1 MGGGK
6 KVPMLSFLIRRLL
19 QTIPTVL
26 AVVLLVFV
34 LFSVVPGSIVSSMSD
49 DADPQVEL
57 RLKKQLGLDDPV
69 YVRFGAYI
77 AKLATGDFGTSFRT
91 REPVTAMI
99 AKRAWPTL
107 QLIFTAMA
115 FSVLLGVPLGFIAAL
130 RPGGL
135 VDSAA
140 MVLAVSGLSI
150 AKFWLGLVMMYVFA
164 LKLGWLP
171 SFGYGDGGLKYLL
184 LPAVTLGVSPMAL
197 FARTTRAAVLEIMT
211 ADFVRTAR
219 SKGMSETRVVKW
231 HVMRNALVIILTTV
245 GLQFGG
251 LMGQA
256 VVVEKLFS
264 WPGIGSLLVDSV
276 LQRDIPAVQGSILVV
291 VLAFL
296 AINLLIDLLY
306 GVIDPRIRYA

>member
-1 MGGGK
+1 
-6 KVPMLSFLIRRLL
+6 MLSFLIRRLL

-26 AVVLLVFV
+26 AVVLLVFA
-34 LFSVVPGSIVSSMSD
+34 LFSVVPGSIVSTMSD
-49 DADPQVEL
+49 DSDPQVEA
-57 RLKKQLGLDDPV
+57 RMKKQLGLDEPV
-69 YVRFGAYI
+69 YMRFGSYI

-91 REPVTAMI
+91 REPVTTMI

-107 QLIFTAMA
+107 QLIFASMA
-115 FSVLLGVPLGFIAAL
+115 IAVVVGVPLGFVAAL
-130 RPGGL
+130 RPGSL

-140 MVLAVSGLSI
+140 MVLAVSGLSL
-150 AKFWLGLVMMYVFA
+150 AKFWLGLLLMYLFA

-171 SFGYGDGGLKYLL
+171 SFGYGDGGLKYLI

-197 FARTTRAAVLEIMT
+197 LARTTRAAVLEIMT

-231 HVMRNALVIILTTV
+231 HVMRNALVLILTTV
-245 GLQFGG
+245 GLQFGA

-291 VLAFL
+291 VLFFL
-296 AINLLIDLLY
+296 AINTLIDVAY
-306 GVIDPRIRYA
+306 AVIDPRIRYA

>member
-1 MGGGK
+1 
-6 KVPMLSFLIRRLL
+6 MLSFLFRRLL

-49 DADPQVEL
+49 DSDPQVEL
-57 RLKKQLGLDDPV
+57 RMKKQLGLDDPV
-69 YVRFGAYI
+69 YVRFGVYI
-77 AKLATGDFGTSFRT
+77 AKLVTGDFGTSFRT
-91 REPVTAMI
+91 REPVTTMI
-99 AKRAWPTL
+99 AKRIWPTL
-107 QLIFTAMA
+107 QLIFAAMA
-115 FSVLLGVPLGFIAAL
+115 FSVVIGVPLGFIAAL
-130 RPGGL
+130 KPGGI
-135 VDSAA
+135 VDTLA
-140 MVLAVSGLSI
+140 MVVAVSGLSI
-150 AKFWLGLVMMYVFA
+150 AKFWLGLVLMYFFA

-171 SFGYGDGGLKYLL
+171 SFGYGDGGLKYLI

-245 GLQFGG
+245 GLQFGA

-256 VVVEKLFS
+256 VVVEKLYS

>member
-1 MGGGK
+1 
-6 KVPMLSFLIRRLL
+6 MLAFLIRRLL

-34 LFSVVPGSIVSSMSD
+34 LFSVVPGSIASTMSD

-69 YVRFGAYI
+69 YLRFGAYI
-77 AKLATGDFGTSFRT
+77 AKLATGDLGASFRT
-91 REPVTAMI
+91 REPVTTMI

-107 QLIFTAMA
+107 QLIFASMA
-115 FSVLLGVPLGFIAAL
+115 FAVALGVPLGFIAAL
-130 RPGGL
+130 RPGGI

-140 MVLAVSGLSI
+140 MVLAVSGLSL
-150 AKFWLGLVMMYVFA
+150 AKFWLGLLLMYLFA

-171 SFGYGDGGLKYLL
+171 SFGYGDGSLKYLI

-197 FARTTRAAVLEIMT
+197 LARTTRAAVLEIMT

-219 SKGMSETRVVKW
+219 SKGMSEIRVVKW
-231 HVMRNALVIILTTV
+231 HVMRNALVLILTTM
-245 GLQFGG
+245 GLQFGA

-291 VLAFL
+291 VLFFL

>member
-1 MGGGK
+1 
-6 KVPMLSFLIRRLL
+6 MLPFLFRRLL

-26 AVVLLVFV
+26 AVVLLIFV
-34 LFSVVPGSIVSSMSD
+34 LFSVVPGSIVSTMSD
-49 DADPQVEL
+49 DSDPQVEL
-57 RLKKQLGLDDPV
+57 RMKRQLGLDQPV
-69 YVRFGAYI
+69 YMRFGAYV
-77 AKLATGDFGTSFRT
+77 ARLATGDLGASFRT
-91 REPVTAMI
+91 REPVTTMI
-99 AKRAWPTL
+99 AKRVWPTL
-107 QLIFTAMA
+107 QLIFASMA
-115 FSVLLGVPLGFIAAL
+115 FAIALGVPLGFVAAL
-130 RPGGL
+130 RPGSL
-135 VDSAA
+135 VDTAS
-140 MVLAVSGLSI
+140 MVLAVSGLSL
-150 AKFWLGLVMMYVFA
+150 AKFWLGLLLMYLFA

-171 SFGYGDGGLKYLL
+171 SFGYGDGGLKYLI

-197 FARTTRAAVLEIMT
+197 LARTTRAAVLEIMT

-231 HVMRNALVIILTTV
+231 HVMRNALVLILTTM
-245 GLQFGG
+245 GLQFGA

-291 VLAFL
+291 VLFFL
-296 AINLLIDLLY
+296 AINLLIDVLY

>member
-1 MGGGK
+1 
-6 KVPMLSFLIRRLL
+6 MLSFLIRRIL

-26 AVVLLVFV
+26 AVVLLVFA
-34 LFSVVPGSIVSSMSD
+34 LFSVVPGSIVSTMSD
-49 DADPQVEL
+49 DSDPQVEA
-57 RLKKQLGLDDPV
+57 RMKKQLGLDEPV
-69 YVRFGAYI
+69 YMRFGSYI

-91 REPVTAMI
+91 REPVTTMI

-107 QLIFTAMA
+107 QLIFASMA
-115 FSVLLGVPLGFIAAL
+115 LAVVVGVPLGFVAAL

-140 MVLAVSGLSI
+140 MVVAVSGLSL
-150 AKFWLGLVMMYVFA
+150 AKFWLGLLLMYLFA

-171 SFGYGDGGLKYLL
+171 SFGYGDGGGKYLI

-197 FARTTRAAVLEIMT
+197 LARTTRAAVLEIMT

-231 HVMRNALVIILTTV
+231 HVMRNALVLILTTV
-245 GLQFGG
+245 GLQFGA

-291 VLAFL
+291 VLFFL
-296 AINLLIDLLY
+296 AINLLIDVLY

>member
-1 MGGGK
+1 
-6 KVPMLSFLIRRLL
+6 MLSFLIRRLL

-49 DADPQVEL
+49 DSDPQVEL
-57 RLKKQLGLDDPV
+57 RMKKQLGLDDPL
-69 YVRFGAYI
+69 YMRFGAYI

-99 AKRAWPTL
+99 AKRIWPTL
-107 QLIFTAMA
+107 QLIFAAMA
-115 FSVLLGVPLGFIAAL
+115 FSVVIGVPLGFIAAL
-130 RPGGL
+130 KPGGI
-135 VDSAA
+135 VDTLA
-140 MVLAVSGLSI
+140 MIVAVSGLSI
-150 AKFWLGLVMMYVFA
+150 AKFWLGLVLMYLFA

-171 SFGYGDGGLKYLL
+171 SFGYGDGGLKYLI

-245 GLQFGG
+245 GLQFGA

-291 VLAFL
+291 VLSFL
-296 AINLLIDLLY
+296 AINLLIDVLY

>member
-1 MGGGK
+1 
-6 KVPMLSFLIRRLL
+6 MLSFLIRRLL

-26 AVVLLVFV
+26 AVVLLVFA
-34 LFSVVPGSIVSSMSD
+34 LFSVVPGSIVSTMSD
-49 DADPQVEL
+49 DSDPQVEA
-57 RLKKQLGLDDPV
+57 RMKKQLGLDEPV
-69 YVRFGAYI
+69 YMRFGSYI

-91 REPVTAMI
+91 REPVTTMI

-107 QLIFTAMA
+107 QLIFASMA
-115 FSVLLGVPLGFIAAL
+115 IAVVVGVPLGFVAAL
-130 RPGGL
+130 RPGSL

-140 MVLAVSGLSI
+140 MVLAVSGLSL
-150 AKFWLGLVMMYVFA
+150 AKFWLGLLLMYLFA

-171 SFGYGDGGLKYLL
+171 SFGYGDGGLKYLI

-197 FARTTRAAVLEIMT
+197 LARTTRAAVLEIMH

-231 HVMRNALVIILTTV
+231 HVMRNALVLILTTV
-245 GLQFGG
+245 GLQFGA

-291 VLAFL
+291 VLFFL

>member
-1 MGGGK
+1 
-6 KVPMLSFLIRRLL
+6 MLSFLFRRLL

-26 AVVLLVFV
+26 AVVALVFV

-57 RLKKQLGLDDPV
+57 RMKKQLGLDDPV

-91 REPVTAMI
+91 REPVTFMI
-99 AKRAWPTL
+99 AKRIWPTL

-115 FSVLLGVPLGFIAAL
+115 FSVVIGVPLGFIAAL
-130 RPGGL
+130 KPGGI
-135 VDSAA
+135 VDTLA
-140 MVLAVSGLSI
+140 MVVAVSGLSI
-150 AKFWLGLVMMYVFA
+150 AKFWLGLVLMYLFA

-171 SFGYGDGGLKYLL
+171 SFGYGDGGLKYLI

-256 VVVEKLFS
+256 VVVEKLYS

-291 VLAFL
+291 VLSFL

>member
-1 MGGGK
+1 
-6 KVPMLSFLIRRLL
+6 MLSFLFRRLL

-26 AVVLLVFV
+26 AVVALVFV

-57 RLKKQLGLDDPV
+57 RMKKQLGLDDPI

-91 REPVTAMI
+91 REPVTFMI
-99 AKRAWPTL
+99 AKRIWPTL

-115 FSVLLGVPLGFIAAL
+115 FSVVIGVPLGFIAAL
-130 RPGGL
+130 KPGGI
-135 VDSAA
+135 VDTLA
-140 MVLAVSGLSI
+140 MVVAVSGLSI
-150 AKFWLGLVMMYVFA
+150 AKFWLGLVLMYLFA

-231 HVMRNALVIILTTV
+231 HVARNALVLILTTT
-245 GLQFGG
+245 GLQFGA

-276 LQRDIPAVQGSILVV
+276 LQRDIPAVQGSIFVV
-291 VLAFL
+291 VLFFL
-296 AINLLIDLLY
+296 SINLLIDLLY
-306 GVIDPRIRYA
+306 GVIDPRIRFA

>member
-1 MGGGK
+1 M
-6 KVPMLSFLIRRLL
+6 PMLSFLIRRLL

-26 AVVLLVFV
+26 AVVLLVFA
-34 LFSVVPGSIVSSMSD
+34 LFSVVPGSIVSTMSD
-49 DADPQVEL
+49 DSDPQVEA
-57 RLKKQLGLDDPV
+57 RMKKQLGLDEPV
-69 YVRFGAYI
+69 YIRFGSYI

-107 QLIFTAMA
+107 QLIFASMA
-115 FSVLLGVPLGFIAAL
+115 FAVLIGVPLGFVAAL
-130 RPGGL
+130 RPGGI

-140 MVLAVSGLSI
+140 MVLAVSGLSL
-150 AKFWLGLVMMYVFA
+150 AKFWLGLLLMYLFA

-171 SFGYGDGGLKYLL
+171 SFGYGDGGGKYLI

-197 FARTTRAAVLEIMT
+197 LARTTRAAVLEIMT

-231 HVMRNALVIILTTV
+231 HVMRNALVLILTTM
-245 GLQFGG
+245 GLQFGA

-291 VLAFL
+291 VLSFL
-296 AINLLIDLLY
+296 ALNLLIDLLY

>member
-1 MGGGK
+1 M
-6 KVPMLSFLIRRLL
+6 PMLSFLIRRLL

-34 LFSVVPGSIVSSMSD
+34 LFSVVPGSIASSMSD
-49 DADPQVEL
+49 DVDPQVEL
-57 RLKKQLGLDDPV
+57 RLKQQLGLNDPLH
-69 YVRFGAYI
+69 VRFGKYI

-91 REPVTAMI
+91 REPVTSMI

-115 FSVLLGVPLGFIAAL
+115 FSVVLGVPLGFIAAL

-150 AKFWLGLVMMYVFA
+150 AKFWLGLVLMYLFA

-296 AINLLIDLLY
+296 AINLLVDVLY

>member
-1 MGGGK
+1 
-6 KVPMLSFLIRRLL
+6 MLSFLIRRLL

-26 AVVLLVFV
+26 AVVLLVFA
-34 LFSVVPGSIVSSMSD
+34 LFSVVPGSIVSTMSD
-49 DADPQVEL
+49 DSDPQVEA
-57 RLKKQLGLDDPV
+57 RMKKQLGLDEPV
-69 YVRFGAYI
+69 YMRFGSYI

-91 REPVTAMI
+91 REPVTTMI

-107 QLIFTAMA
+107 QLIFASMA
-115 FSVLLGVPLGFIAAL
+115 IAVVVGVPLGFVAAL
-130 RPGGL
+130 RPGSL

-140 MVLAVSGLSI
+140 MVLAVSGLSL
-150 AKFWLGLVMMYVFA
+150 AKFWLGLLLMYLFA

-171 SFGYGDGGLKYLL
+171 SFGYGDGGLKYLI

-197 FARTTRAAVLEIMT
+197 LARTTRAAVLEIMT

-231 HVMRNALVIILTTV
+231 HVMRNALVLILTTV
-245 GLQFGG
+245 GLQFGA

-291 VLAFL
+291 VLFFL

>member
-1 MGGGK
+1 
-6 KVPMLSFLIRRLL
+6 MLAFLIRRVL

-34 LFSVVPGSIVSSMSD
+34 LFSVVPGSIVSTMSD
-49 DADPQVEL
+49 DSDPQVEL
-57 RLKKQLGLDDPV
+57 RMKKQLGLDQPV
-69 YVRFGAYI
+69 YMRFGAYV
-77 AKLATGDFGTSFRT
+77 ARLATGDLGASFRT

-107 QLIFTAMA
+107 QLIFASMA
-115 FSVLLGVPLGFIAAL
+115 FAVLLGVPLGFVAAL
-130 RPGGL
+130 RPGSL
-135 VDSAA
+135 VDTVS
-140 MVLAVSGLSI
+140 MMLAVSGLSL
-150 AKFWLGLVMMYVFA
+150 AKFWLGLLLMYLFA

-171 SFGYGDGGLKYLL
+171 SFGYGDGSLKYLI

-197 FARTTRAAVLEIMT
+197 LARTTRAAVLEIMT

-231 HVMRNALVIILTTV
+231 HVMRNALVLILTTM
-245 GLQFGG
+245 GLQFGA

-291 VLAFL
+291 VLFFL
-296 AINLLIDLLY
+296 AINLLIDVLY

>member
-26 AVVLLVFV
+26 AVVALVFV

-91 REPVTAMI
+91 REPVTTMI

-107 QLIFTAMA
+107 QLVFTAMA
-115 FSVLLGVPLGFIAAL
+115 FAVLLGVPLGFIAAL
-130 RPGGL
+130 QPGGL
-135 VDSAA
+135 VDTLA

-150 AKFWLGLVMMYVFA
+150 AKFWLGLVLMYLFA

-171 SFGYGDGGLKYLL
+171 SFGYGDGGLKYLI

>member
-1 MGGGK
+1 
-6 KVPMLSFLIRRLL
+6 MLSFLLRRLL

-49 DADPQVEL
+49 DSDPQVEL
-57 RLKKQLGLDDPV
+57 RMKKQLGLDDPL
-69 YVRFGAYI
+69 YLRFGAYI
-77 AKLATGDFGTSFRT
+77 AKLVTGDFGTSFRT
-91 REPVTAMI
+91 REPVTTMI

-107 QLIFTAMA
+107 QLIFAAMTFA
-115 FSVLLGVPLGFIAAL
+115 ILIGVPLGFIAAL
-130 RPGGL
+130 KPGGI
-135 VDSAA
+135 VDTLA
-140 MVLAVSGLSI
+140 MVVAVSGLSI
-150 AKFWLGLVMMYVFA
+150 AKFWLGLVLMYLFA

-296 AINLLIDLLY
+296 AINLLIDVLY